1 MARSPKQQGVAAMF
15 GIVEIP
21 VIPIAAAAQA
31 WGVRDL
37 GFRNEQAA
45 GCAAGAVVYPTGRP
59 GARPAVFGPG

>member
-1 MARSPKQQGVAAMF
+1 MF

-37 GFRNEQAA
+37 GFRNGQAA
-45 GCAAGAVVYPTGRP
+45 GCAAGAVGYLRDRP
-59 GARPAVFGPG
+59 GACLAVLGPG

>member
-1 MARSPKQQGVAAMF
+1 MF